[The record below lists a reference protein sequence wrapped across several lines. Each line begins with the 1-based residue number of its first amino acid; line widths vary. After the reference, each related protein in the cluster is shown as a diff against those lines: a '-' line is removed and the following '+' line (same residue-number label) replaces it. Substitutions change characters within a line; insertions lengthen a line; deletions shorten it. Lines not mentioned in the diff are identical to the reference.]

1 MRTHADLRLRSIALA
16 LVSVALAAGCSGGG
30 PDGPPAP
37 PPPPPASPTIQVL
50 PASYDFGKVTSGNTP
65 APLEVSIGNSG
76 SAPLAVTAIAFR
88 APADPDFQLDVNGGA
103 APCRTSTPTIAAGLR
118 CTVQI
123 VFAPGSTGAS
133 ASTLEIRSNAAA
145 STVALPITGTSE
157 PVAALVVRVNQLQST
172 CGNPAVTAYVSV
184 TDQGGYPVRGLTV
197 NQFSVAQNSAPG
209 TIQSASYV
217 DLAYQPIATAA
228 ALDFSNSLTG
238 QPVAFADMKSRVS
251 DYFSAM
257 RTGDQGE
264 VIKFGSEVQVTQA
277 FTTDK
282 SALLTAIAAP
292 FDKGGTTKLYDA
304 ALRAVDDTAAVPGD
318 VRRAVILA
326 TDGTDNAS
334 AAAVTAATANAASK
348 GVPLFTVGL
357 GSSIN
362 SDILRQMADA
372 TGGLYYEATTSQ
384 NLATIYQQ
392 LSSILYTNQYV
403 LRFDRATNAATTV
416 EIGAT
421 SAALSGSGASAL
433 PVCN

>member
-1 MRTHADLRLRSIALA
+1 MKTHARFCSTTLSLLA
-16 LVSVALAAGCSGGG
+16 VALAAGCSGGG
-30 PDGPPAP
+30 PSGPPAS

-65 APLEVSIGNSG
+65 APLEVSIGNTG
-76 SAPLAVTAIAFR
+76 SASLAVSGIAFGT
-88 APADPDFQLDVNGGA
+88 PSDPGFQLIVNGGA
-103 APCRTSTPTIAAGLR
+103 APCGTTTPTIAAGLR

-123 VFAPGSTGAS
+123 AFVPGSVGAL
-133 ASTLEIRSNAAA
+133 AARLEIRSNSAP
-145 STVALPITGTSE
+145 SPVALDIKGSSE
-157 PVAALVVRVNQLQST
+157 PVAALTVRINQLQST

-197 NQFSVAQNSAPG
+197 NQFSVAQNGAPG

-264 VIKFGSEVQVTQA
+264 VIKFGSEIQVTQA

-282 SALLTAIAAP
+282 AALLTAIAAP

-334 AAAVTAATANAASK
+334 APDGLTAAIAAANARS
-348 GVPLFTVGL
+348 VPLFTVGI
-357 GSSIN
+357 GSSI
-362 SDILRQMADA
+362 SSTVLRRMADE

-416 EIGAT
+416 EVGAT
-421 SAALSGSGASAL
+421 SGALADRDTSAL
-433 PVCN
+433 PACN